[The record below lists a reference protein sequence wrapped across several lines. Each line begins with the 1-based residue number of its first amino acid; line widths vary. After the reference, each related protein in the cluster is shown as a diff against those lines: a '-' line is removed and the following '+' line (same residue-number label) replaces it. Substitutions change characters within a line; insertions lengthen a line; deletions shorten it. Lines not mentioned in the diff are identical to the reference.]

1 MQEEKPTTETLTI
14 RLDDQDL
21 LKVAALCFA
30 VSLLG
35 ALCAIWL
42 TKRKS

>member
-1 MQEEKPTTETLTI
+1 MEEQQTETLTI
-14 RLDDQDL
+14 RLDEGDM

-42 TKRKS
+42 TRRKAS